1 MTGDRGLAPAK
12 VNLALHVTGQRA
24 DGYHLLDSLVVF
36 AGLGDLVSAKPARDL
51 TLKVM
56 GPFAP
61 GVPLDDD
68 NSVLRAAHAL
78 RAAGGVT
85 QGAAITL
92 TKRLPHAAGLGS
104 GSADAAAALRVLAD
118 LWNIRLPD
126 PQDPLV
132 LELGADVPACLA
144 GPGPLRMRGIGE
156 DLSPAPPIPG
166 CAMVLVNPRVEV
178 PTHAVFRGLAEK
190 TNPPLAPEPD
200 WNTRDGFLDW
210 LALQRNDLGP
220 PAAELA
226 PEIIRALTLLERTPG
241 IVHVVMSGSGATC
254 VGLTSDM
261 GTAQRAARSIQVSEM
276 GWWVAPAPI
285 LGPAAPVQAMRATTY
300 SARS

>member
-36 AGLGDLVSAKPARDL
+36 AGLGDLVTAQPARDV

-61 GVPLDDD
+61 GVPVDED
-68 NSVLRAAHAL
+68 NSVLRAARAL
-78 RAAGGVT
+78 RAARNVVA
-85 QGAAITL
+85 GAAITL

-104 GSADAAAALRVLAD
+104 GSADAAAALRVLCD
-118 LWNIRLPD
+118 LWRTPLPAPDD
-126 PQDPLV
+126 PMV
-132 LELGADVPACLA
+132 LALGADVPACLA

-156 DLSPAPPIPG
+156 ELSPAPPVPG

-178 PTHAVFRGLAEK
+178 PTPAVFRGLAHK
-190 TNPPLAPEPD
+190 TNPPLAPDPAWRSRAE
-200 WNTRDGFLDW
+200 FLDW
-210 LALQRNDLGP
+210 LALQRNDLRP
-220 PAAELA
+220 PAAALT
-226 PEIIRALTLLERTPG
+226 PEVARALALLDRTPG
-241 IVHVVMSGSGATC
+241 IVHAVMSGSGATC
-254 VGLTSDM
+254 VGLTTDM
-261 GTAQRAARSIQVSEM
+261 GTAQRAARTIQVSEM

-285 LGPAAPVQAMRATTY
+285 LGPAQGQATRATT
-300 SARS
+300 